1 MNYLDY
7 LACREDAQ
15 DIEEHPP
22 DGRRMNR
29 LACREDVQ
37 QHPHGDSDF
46 QWQSEADQSSV
57 HDEERVVSS
66 GLLMN
71 NVNPEERIV
80 VVGYLHNK
88 EIAEEQ
94 EVEVEVAE
102 DQEEEVEVA
111 EDQEEEVEVAEIE
124 GFLAE
129 QIDNTTTP
137 PSVWLFY
144 GEAGVL
150 DH

>member
-1 MNYLDY
+1 MKYLLCGKSFITEETRVDLPVLAASPRDTFTDSIGCDPDRRRMTC
-7 LACREDAQ
+7 LACSEDVQ
-15 DIEEHPP
+15 DIEE
-22 DGRRMNR
+22 
-29 LACREDVQ
+29 
-37 QHPHGDSDF
+37 HPHGDSDF
-46 QWQSEADQSSV
+46 QYQFEADQSTV
-57 HDEERVVSS
+57 HDEERVVNS

-80 VVGYLHNK
+80 IVGCLDNE

-94 EVEVEVAE
+94 
-102 DQEEEVEVA
+102 QEEVEVA
-111 EDQEEEVEVAEIE
+111 ENE

-129 QIDNTTTP
+129 QIDNTATP
-137 PSVWLFY
+137 PTVWLFY